1 MDDTL
6 IAITVNGEARQ
17 ITSGTSVAD
26 VVATLDDAPA
36 AFATAVNG
44 EFIARSARPKRVL
57 QASDALFVF
66 QPITGG

>member
-6 IAITVNGEARQ
+6 IDITVNGEARQ
-17 ITSGTSVAD
+17 IASGTSVAD
-26 VVATLDDAPA
+26 ATATLDDAPA

-44 EFIARSARPKRVL
+44 EFIARSARAERTL
-57 QASDALFVF
+57 QAGDALFLF